1 MPFYEF
7 RSYVGTSGII
17 RESDQNPTTLV
28 CTIVCSTYQNN
39 QIKVSLKV
47 SIQLS
52 QSVQSQYIFLVG
64 VKSIVVVLKV
74 PKK

>member
-28 CTIVCSTYQNN
+28 LDSVRSSYLFRTLINHELNLNVRLFPKGTKKN
-39 QIKVSLKV
+39 VSFRNKR
-47 SIQLS
+47 
-52 QSVQSQYIFLVG
+52 F
-64 VKSIVVVLKV
+64 
-74 PKK
+74 